1 MRAGMQR
8 PARLSVEA
16 IGKLEA
22 VISGLLVTGS
32 VCDTPASHCSWWGGG
47 TLKYPGAAAKDKVKL
62 GAGWSKRECQ

>member
-1 MRAGMQR
+1 MQR

-32 VCDTPASHCSWWGGG
+32 VCDTLASHCSWWGGVVPSN
-47 TLKYPGAAAKDKVKL
+47 TLEQQQKIKL
-62 GAGWSKRECQ
+62 SWVQGGQNMSVSEV